1 MRALC
6 ARLLALALA
15 APVALALAAPAGAAD
30 KITIGFISTLTGPG
44 GLTGLKTREG
54 MRLGIEVLG
63 GKIGGLPVDFLSE
76 DDQQKPEIGRQ
87 IAEKYLL
94 QDHADVVV
102 AGGFSNV
109 FLAIEGVVARAQVP
123 VISVNAGPSALA
135 GKDCSPYFFST
146 SWQGDNY
153 AEAMGTAL
161 AKRGVKNPYLMAP
174 NYVAGRDVLTG
185 FKRTFTGPLAG
196 EAYTPLS
203 QLDFSAELASL
214 RAANPGAVFAF
225 YPGGLGLQFL
235 KQWAQSG
242 LGEKIPLYTAYT
254 LDVTSMAAV
263 GEAALGTELTSFWS
277 ADLDNPAN
285 RKFVAAYRKMYD
297 GPPMEYAAQAYD
309 AIMLLDA
316 AVRAINGRI
325 EDKPAFL
332 AAIRHAKFDSV
343 RGNFHF
349 ANDGFPTQDFYL
361 EKIERGAD
369 GKPTMK
375 LEGKVL
381 SDYSN
386 AYTKECPLK

>member
-1 MRALC
+1 MRAPGAC
-6 ARLLALALA
+6 LLALLLA
-15 APVALALAAPAGAAD
+15 GPAMAGD
-30 KITIGFISTLTGPG
+30 HITIGFISTLTGPG
-44 GLTGLKTREG
+44 GLTGIKTREG

-63 GKIGGLPVDFLSE
+63 GKIGGLPVTFLSE

-109 FLAIEGVVARAQVP
+109 FLAIEGVVAKAKIP

-135 GKDCSPYFFST
+135 GKECSPYFFST

-153 AEAMGTAL
+153 AEAMGAAL
-161 AKRGVKNPYLMAP
+161 EKRGVKNPYLMAP

-185 FKRTFTGPLAG
+185 FKRSFTGPLAG
-196 EAYTPLS
+196 EVYTPLA

-214 RAANPGAVFAF
+214 RAANPGAVFVF

-254 LDVTSMAAV
+254 LDVTSLPAV
-263 GEAALGTELTSFWS
+263 GEAAMGTELTSFWS
-277 ADLDNPAN
+277 AELDNPAN
-285 RKFVAAYRKMYD
+285 KRFVAAYRKMFD

-309 AIMLLDA
+309 SIMLLDA
-316 AVRAINGRI
+316 AVRAIGGRI

-332 AAIRHAKFDSV
+332 AAIRAAKFDSV

-361 EKIERGAD
+361 EKIVRGAD
-369 GKPTMK
+369 GKPTIK
-375 LEGKVL
+375 LEDKVL
-381 SDYSN
+381 ADHSN